1 MARETNGK
9 REVTIKIGVVIGSV
23 AALCG
28 FFWNETEKKCGAIAE
43 KITQTQADNK
53 TRFDEAKGE
62 RDKNEYRIERQYKIV
77 SEQQRQID
85 KTLLEIQYLREK
97 TDNHIKNDKITDPK
111 DVQAVIR
118 DNP

>member
-1 MARETNGK
+1 MAQETNGK

-53 TRFDEAKGE
+53 TRFDEAKEE
-62 RDKNEYRIERQYKIV
+62 REKNECRIEQQYKIV
-77 SEQQRQID
+77 SEQQNQINL
-85 KTLLEIQYLREK
+85 TLNEIKHLREK
-97 TDNHIKNDKITDPK
+97 TDCHIKNDVITDPK
-111 DVQAVIR
+111 DVREAMSQ
-118 DNP
+118 